1 MIESCMPLVWT
12 MRVIHLLPAGL
23 RSGTCWGDGRVSA
36 VMGFV
41 GDVSELISF
50 GYLSEVD
57 VVVEY
62 GTKVAGTGD
71 ISKERWMFGD
81 TRSQPS
87 QCCTAAKAFWQQAIR
102 FPDCPPTPLDKPV
115 QTLHIATKERSSRL

>member
-1 MIESCMPLVWT
+1 
-12 MRVIHLLPAGL
+12 
-23 RSGTCWGDGRVSA
+23 
-36 VMGFV
+36 MGFV

-87 QCCTAAKAFWQQAIR
+87 RCCTGSQGFLAAGN
-102 FPDCPPTPLDKPV
+102 PV
-115 QTLHIATKERSSRL
+115 P